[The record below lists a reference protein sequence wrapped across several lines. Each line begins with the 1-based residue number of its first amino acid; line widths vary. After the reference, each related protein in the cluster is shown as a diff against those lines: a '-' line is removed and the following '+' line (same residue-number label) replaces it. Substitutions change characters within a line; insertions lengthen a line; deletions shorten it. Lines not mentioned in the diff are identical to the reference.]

1 MAPEEYSAIDDDVA
15 EVRRRV
21 DALMVDLKSLGLDVD
36 VSIEEYGP
44 ARDPEGIMTRTV
56 SFSITVWH
64 RDY

>member
-1 MAPEEYSAIDDDVA
+1 MALDEYSAIDDDVA

-21 DALMVDLKSLGLDVD
+21 DAMVVDLKSLGLDVD

-44 ARDPEGIMTRTV
+44 AKDPEGILTRTV
-56 SFSITVWH
+56 NFNVTVWQ